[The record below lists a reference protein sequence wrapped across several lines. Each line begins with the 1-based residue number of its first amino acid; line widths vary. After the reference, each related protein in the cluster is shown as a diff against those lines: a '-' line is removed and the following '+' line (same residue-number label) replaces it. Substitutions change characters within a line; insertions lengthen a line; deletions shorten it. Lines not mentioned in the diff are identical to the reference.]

1 MFENKILNGKK
12 LAEDLNLKLKQ
23 EIQELVKQ
31 TSINPKLAVII
42 VGEDPA
48 IEVYVRNKR
57 RVCGEI
63 GIEFETFEL
72 PTNSTKE
79 EVIKTIEKLNKDE
92 TIHGFLLQMPIPP
105 HLKNHIPEFV
115 EIIDPKKDV
124 DGFNPLN
131 KGYLFDYRE
140 ELIPCTP
147 QGIIALLEHYD
158 IKIQGKDI
166 VIVNRSNLVGKPLIF
181 MLLKRNATV
190 TICHTLTKNIEDHMK
205 RADILVVAVGIP
217 KFVKKKHIKE
227 GAIIIDVGMS
237 RVQGKL
243 CGDVDFDDVIE
254 KCSWITPS
262 PGGIGP
268 LTVYFLLHNTILAYK
283 KTIKSSN
290 SSNNK

>member
-1 MFENKILNGKK
+1 
-12 LAEDLNLKLKQ
+12 
-23 EIQELVKQ
+23 
-31 TSINPKLAVII
+31 
-42 VGEDPA
+42 
-48 IEVYVRNKR
+48 
-57 RVCGEI
+57 
-63 GIEFETFEL
+63 
-72 PTNSTKE
+72 
-79 EVIKTIEKLNKDE
+79 
-92 TIHGFLLQMPIPP
+92 MPIPP

-158 IKIQGKDI
+158 IKVQGMDV
-166 VIVNRSNLVGKPLIF
+166 VIINRSNLVGKPLIF

-190 TICHTLTKNIEDHMK
+190 TICHTSTKNIEEHMK

-217 KFVKKKHIKE
+217 KFVKKEHIKE
-227 GAIIIDVGMS
+227 GAIIIDVGIS

-243 CGDVDFDDVIE
+243 CGDVDFEDVIE

-268 LTVYFLLHNTILAYK
+268 LTVSFLLHNTILAYK
-283 KTIKSSN
+283 KTIKSPN
-290 SSNNK
+290 L

>member
-23 EIQELVKQ
+23 EIQELVNQ
-31 TSINPKLAVII
+31 TGITPKLAVII

-48 IEVYVRNKR
+48 IDVYVRNKR

-63 GIEFETFEL
+63 GIAFETFEL
-72 PTNSTKE
+72 PKNSTKE
-79 EVIKTIEKLNKDE
+79 EVIQTIEKINQDDS
-92 TIHGFLLQMPIPP
+92 IHGFLLQMPIPS
-105 HLKNHIPEFV
+105 HLKSHISEFV

-147 QGIIALLEHYD
+147 QGIVALLEHYE
-158 IKIQGKDI
+158 IQIQGKDV
-166 VIVNRSNLVGKPLIF
+166 VIINRSNLVGKPLIF

-190 TICHTLTKNIEDHMK
+190 TICHTSTINLEEHMK
-205 RADILVVAVGIP
+205 RADILIVAVGIP
-217 KFVKKKHIKE
+217 KFVKKPHIKE
-227 GAIIIDVGMS
+227 DSIIIDVGIS

-254 KCSWITPS
+254 KCKWITPS

-268 LTVYFLLHNTILAYK
+268 LTVSFLLHNTILAYK
-283 KTIKSSN
+283 KALKSY
-290 SSNNK
+290 KLK